1 MNYRFSVFLAVA
13 KHSNFTKA
21 AKELHI
27 SQPAVSRHIH
37 ELETEYGVQLFDRAG
52 AILFR
57 VILWGI
63 ISITTI
69 LLIY

>member
-1 MNYRFSVFLAVA
+1 MKFRILVFLAVA

-37 ELETEYGVQLFDRAG
+37 ELESCLSRK
-52 AILFR
+52 
-57 VILWGI
+57 
-63 ISITTI
+63 
-69 LLIY
+69 